1 LVDRHIAQH
10 AGQLVRKEEQQHD
23 HVSDRPEHKQS
34 CEAGPI
40 AGKVG
45 VQGQYM
51 PVHPDVF
58 GQKWDLQLSV
68 TPVIPKLIKGN
79 LFDF

>member
-1 LVDRHIAQH
+1 
-10 AGQLVRKEEQQHD
+10 
-23 HVSDRPEHKQS
+23 
-34 CEAGPI
+34 
-40 AGKVG
+40 
-45 VQGQYM
+45 M